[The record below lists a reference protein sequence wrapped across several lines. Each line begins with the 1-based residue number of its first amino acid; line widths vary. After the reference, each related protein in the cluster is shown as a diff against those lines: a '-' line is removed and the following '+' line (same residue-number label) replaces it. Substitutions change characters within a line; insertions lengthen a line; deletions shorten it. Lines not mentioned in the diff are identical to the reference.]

1 MAAASP
7 ASTRLGPSRQTMK
20 RKHATRSASPA
31 ARGTRKLGIRRVEIR
46 DYESIVALHKDS
58 GATVNSN
65 YWQAQFV
72 QYVGSGGQRI
82 ALVAEKDGAIKG
94 VIMGEVRAWE
104 FGSPVCGWIFVLT
117 VHPSHRNQAIGC
129 RLFEE
134 ICEHFRQLGV
144 SKVRS
149 MVPRSSKLIH
159 SFFRAQG
166 MRAGPFIQLEKS
178 LGPAKSGKS
187 RAAVGHDPKNQ

>member
-1 MAAASP
+1 
-7 ASTRLGPSRQTMK
+7 MK
-20 RKHATRSASPA
+20 RKRAARRMSPA
-31 ARGTRKLGIRRVEIR
+31 ARATGNVRIRRVEIR

-58 GATVNSN
+58 GATVDSSR
-65 YWQAQFV
+65 WEAQFV

-134 ICEHFRQLGV
+134 ICAHFRQLGV

-178 LGPAKSGKS
+178 LATAGSAKSK
-187 RAAVGHDPKNQ
+187 AAVGHDPENQ